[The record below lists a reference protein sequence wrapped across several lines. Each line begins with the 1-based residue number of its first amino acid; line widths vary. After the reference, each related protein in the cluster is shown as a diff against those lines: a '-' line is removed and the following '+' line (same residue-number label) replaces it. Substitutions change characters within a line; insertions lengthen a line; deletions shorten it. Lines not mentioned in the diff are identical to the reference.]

1 MQEKNVMSF
10 NKAYEELNNL
20 TYTDYY
26 NRLML
31 LARSVFKWDG
41 LTPQQEKA
49 IERYFYYHGKAMFFN
64 DKNMGFTVT
73 KFSDDGMLNIY
84 DEPTYITPVATNS
97 NSTIFNMLD
106 VRPYKVGEECVLMR
120 NNDICLPTERTINM
134 YALRLAEIQ
143 RTIDVNI
150 NAQKTPVIVTGSDK
164 QMKSLKI
171 VYNQFDGNKP
181 VIYGDKTL
189 ETENIKVLNT
199 AAPVVFDKLQI
210 QKHAVLNEVMTF
222 LGINNANMDKRE
234 RLVAGEVQANN
245 EQIELSAQCF
255 LKAREAAAE
264 QINKLFNLQVSVKM
278 RNAAE
283 LNLESVKEGIL
294 NG

>member
-1 MQEKNVMSF
+1 MQDINIMSF
-10 NKAYEELNNL
+10 DEAYKTLNDL

-41 LTPQQEKA
+41 LTPQVEKA
-49 IERYFYYHGKAMFFN
+49 IERYFYYHGKAMCFE
-64 DKNMGFTVT
+64 DKNMGLTVT

-84 DEPTYITPVATNS
+84 DEPTEITPVATNA
-97 NSTIFNMLD
+97 NSTLFNMLD
-106 VRPYKVGEECVLMR
+106 IRPYKVGLECVLMR
-120 NNDICLPTERTINM
+120 NNDISLPTEHTIKM

-143 RTIDVNI
+143 RTIDINI
-150 NAQKTPVIVTGSDK
+150 KAQKTPVLVTGSDK

-171 VYNQFDGNKP
+171 VYGQFDGNKP

-210 QKHAVLNEVMTF
+210 QKHAVFNECMTF

-245 EQIELSAQCF
+245 EQIELSAQCM

-264 QINKLFNLQVSVKM
+264 EINKLFKLSVSVKM

-294 NG
+294 ND